1 MSPERIDILQIG
13 GVFYQLQ
20 PLPRWMKKIGEF
32 WSTNKNVLVAHIDP
46 PKRTLFGRLHF
57 GPWGVLPP
65 QIFTR
70 VLPSLASA
78 HYKTWTGVP
87 PKKNFNGKNLKLGLK
102 FSV

>member
-46 PKRTLFGRLHF
+46 PKRTFFADYISALG
-57 GPWGVLPP
+57 GAAP
-65 QIFTR
+65 QIFIR
-70 VLPSLASA
+70 V
-78 HYKTWTGVP
+78 TD
-87 PKKNFNGKNLKLGLK
+87 
-102 FSV
+102 